1 MMKQVDAYLENQLDE
16 AVESL
21 RKLIRF
27 ASVREPA
34 LENMPYGKPT
44 YDALEYALKL
54 AESMGF
60 ETKNYDGYAGRIEW
74 GEGPKLGIFC
84 HLDVVPAGLG
94 WDYDPF
100 GAEEVDGKIYGRGTM
115 DDKGP
120 TISTLYVLKTLKDLG
135 YQPPCKI
142 QVLLGC
148 CEEQDWSCL
157 KYYAS
162 KEPLPDFGFSPD
174 ADYPLAYSEKGIL
187 QCYFKKEHKSELR
200 VNCNGSINVVPGV
213 AYAQI
218 PAKYLEGATV
228 PETLEVEYDA
238 DTAKLTMN
246 GLGGHAAHPE
256 LAKNSMLML
265 MEFFKTLPLPQ
276 EDLDEV
282 NFILDKLT
290 HMYGAGLGFAVFPEE
305 GDCTSMAP
313 TIAVWDGE
321 TITLGQDLRHP
332 PVLTE
337 EEVLGRMKDQL
348 GQNGYTLD
356 RHSYRPAHIMAPDST
371 MVESLM
377 DIFRRRSGHMDAK
390 PFAFSGGTYA
400 RFIPKAV
407 AFGCNPY
414 KVPTRAH
421 MPNEF
426 ISRDEMLFD
435 MQCIAEAI
443 VTLCEKRE
451 AILSE

>member
-1 MMKQVDAYLENQLDE
+1 MKQVDAYLETQLDE

-27 ASVREPA
+27 PSVREPA

-44 YDALEYALKL
+44 YDALEYTLKL

-74 GEGPKLGIFC
+74 GEGPTLGIFC

-100 GAEEVDGKIYGRGTM
+100 AAEMVDGRVYGRGAM

-120 TISTLYVLKTLKDLG
+120 TISTLYVLKTLRDQG

-162 KEPLPDFGFSPD
+162 KEKLPDFGFTPD

-187 QCYFKKEHKSELR
+187 QCYFKKPHKTELR

-213 AYAQI
+213 CYAEV
-218 PAKYLEGATV
+218 PAKYLEGASI
-228 PETLEVEYDA
+228 PAELEVQLEG
-238 DTAKLTMN
+238 DTAKLAMY

-256 LAKNSMLML
+256 LAKNSMIMM
-265 MEFFKTLPLPQ
+265 MEFFRTLALP
-276 EDLDEV
+276 EADLAV
-282 NFILDKLT
+282 VSFILEKLS
-290 HMYGAGLGFAVFPEE
+290 HMYGAGLGFEVFPEE

-313 TIAVWDGE
+313 TVAVWDGE
-321 TITLGQDLRHP
+321 TITLGQDLRHAP
-332 PVLTE
+332 TLTG
-337 EEVLGRMKDQL
+337 EEVLGRMVDQL
-348 GQNGYTLD
+348 GQDGYTME
-356 RHSYRPAHIMAPDST
+356 SQFYRPAHIMAPDST

-377 DIFRRRSGHMDAK
+377 DIFRRRSGHADAK

-421 MPNEF
+421 QPNEF

-443 VTLCEKRE
+443 VTLCEKHE
-451 AILSE
+451 AILAE